1 LKYSIQRRALQI
13 VIAVGGCVPVGAGI
27 LGIAYGPQWA
37 GIASHAEAA
46 SHLRYLSGLLL
57 AIGLLFW
64 LAIPDIERRTTWVAL
79 LTSIVVTG
87 GLARLA
93 GVIFAS
99 DAATTGTVFSLMMEL
114 IVTPLVWTWQRRLAG
129 HQS

>member
-1 LKYSIQRRALQI
+1 LRYLIQRRALQI
-13 VIAVGGCVPVGAGI
+13 VIVIGGCVPVGAGI

-37 GIASHAEAA
+37 GIASHVEAA

-64 LAIPDIERRTTWVAL
+64 MAIPDIERRTTWVAL
-79 LTSIVVTG
+79 LASIVVTG

-93 GVIFAS
+93 GVIFAG

-114 IVTPLVWTWQRRLAG
+114 VVTPLIWAWQRRLAG
-129 HQS
+129 QHS